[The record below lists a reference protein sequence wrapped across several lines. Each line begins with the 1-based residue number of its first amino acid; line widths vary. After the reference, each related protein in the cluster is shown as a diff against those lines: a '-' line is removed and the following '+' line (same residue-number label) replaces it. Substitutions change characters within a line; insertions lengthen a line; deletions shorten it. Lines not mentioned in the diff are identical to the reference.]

1 MNSNKRQQV
10 NVVGCR
16 VDVSSVRAAVSSIVH
31 LTQTRRRGY
40 VCLANVHMC
49 MTALDDAEFAKVLAQ
64 ASLVLADGRPVYWA
78 QRLLGARTARQVRGV
93 DLMLAVCAE
102 AQQQGLK
109 LGLYGGKDAELLQ
122 QLQQQLAL
130 RFPNLIISY
139 AWAPPFR
146 PLSAA
151 EDASQCLA
159 IEQAEVDILL
169 VGIGCP
175 KQEIWMASHQQLNA
189 VMLGV
194 GAAFDFVAGV
204 KQQAPVLLQRF
215 GFEWV
220 HRLLS
225 EPVRLSGRY
234 LRNNPRFLLRFVGQ
248 WLQGCFGRH
257 LDSQQKDK

>member
-1 MNSNKRQQV
+1 
-10 NVVGCR
+10 
-16 VDVSSVRAAVSSIVH
+16 VSSVRAAVSSIVH
-31 LTQTRRRGY
+31 LTQTSRRGY

-49 MTALDDAEFAKVLAQ
+49 MTALDDADFAKVLAQ

-175 KQEIWMASHQQLNA
+175 KQEMWMASHQQLNA

-194 GAAFDFVAGV
+194 GAAFDFVAGT

-257 LDSQQKDK
+257 RDSQQKDK